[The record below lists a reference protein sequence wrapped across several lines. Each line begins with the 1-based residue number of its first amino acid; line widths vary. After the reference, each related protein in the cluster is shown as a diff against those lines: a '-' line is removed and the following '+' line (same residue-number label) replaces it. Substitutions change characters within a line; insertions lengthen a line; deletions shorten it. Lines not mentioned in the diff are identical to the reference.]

1 MRRMLAAL
9 AVVAL
14 TASPTAGAIT
24 PPKVDAGVAPPS
36 GAAGPVTTFAQRSAC
51 VTAGVLP
58 GTDPAAA
65 SPNRAMLDLSAA
77 WDYSR
82 GDGQLVAVIDTGVRP
97 GPRLP
102 NVDPGGDFVESTDGL
117 TDCDGHGTLVA
128 GLIAG
133 QPGADGFSGVAP
145 GARLLSIR
153 STSARFSP
161 RDTSGSAGE
170 DPAVARAD
178 VDITTLARA
187 IVRAADLGA
196 RVINI
201 SSVTCFPAGLDV
213 DQSALG
219 AALRYATID
228 KDAVVVAA
236 AGNNQAGLNP
246 GSACPSNP
254 LSDPGRPED
263 PRNWDGV
270 TSVSMPSVWDQ
281 YVLSVGSL
289 TPTGKPSAFTMA
301 GPWVG
306 IAAPGEFIA
315 SVGNAD
321 GGGLANALPNDRGQ
335 LFPLLSSG
343 FAAAYV
349 SGVAALVRSR
359 FPDLRAQQV
368 VDRLTAS
375 ARGAARAPSN
385 LIGTGAIDPVAAL
398 TWDVSAVTQDGA
410 TGSPAA
416 VAAPAAPAQRDG
428 TPRIIALAGTGV
440 LVIGALITAAVAAN
454 RRKEIS

>member
-270 TSVSMPSVWDQ
+270 TSVSMPSVWDP